1 MRLYRGKLAVV
12 TAEKPDAAALLEEA
26 EELLRRAG
34 FDDSYGTERRKL
46 SAEDAARLA
55 EAERIVNEA
64 AREKELLQEEAML
77 RGGGKEIGGVPE
89 KAEDVVQ
96 PGPEQTIR
104 FNEPKQVNEAGRD
117 HKTENIAIERP
128 EGEAAR
134 VDPRNVWT
142 KIKTRGTVKIQ
153 HGISAFP
160 EHELIAN
167 RVRRVSPIAGY
178 FDFGCHGSP
187 TSVAFGSR
195 EPNMSPSLLAE
206 YIRHHPDYTPG
217 ESIRLLSCSTG
228 KPLGTEYCFAEE
240 LANIMGVD
248 VMAPSDT
255 LYIAYDGTLSVGFW
269 NRGKMIVYK
278 PNDRRRLR

>member
-1 MRLYRGKLAVV
+1 MA
-12 TAEKPDAAALLEEA
+12 
-26 EELLRRAG
+26 
-34 FDDSYGTERRKL
+34 
-46 SAEDAARLA
+46 
-55 EAERIVNEA
+55 
-64 AREKELLQEEAML
+64 
-77 RGGGKEIGGVPE
+77 
-89 KAEDVVQ
+89 
-96 PGPEQTIR
+96 
-104 FNEPKQVNEAGRD
+104 
-117 HKTENIAIERP
+117 

-278 PNDRRRLR
+278 RNDRRRLR

>member
-1 MRLYRGKLAVV
+1 MA
-12 TAEKPDAAALLEEA
+12 
-26 EELLRRAG
+26 
-34 FDDSYGTERRKL
+34 
-46 SAEDAARLA
+46 
-55 EAERIVNEA
+55 
-64 AREKELLQEEAML
+64 
-77 RGGGKEIGGVPE
+77 
-89 KAEDVVQ
+89 
-96 PGPEQTIR
+96 
-104 FNEPKQVNEAGRD
+104 
-117 HKTENIAIERP
+117 

-240 LANIMGVD
+240 LANIMGGRRYG
-248 VMAPSDT
+248 SERYT
-255 LYIAYDGTLSVGFW
+255 LYCL
-269 NRGKMIVYK
+269 
-278 PNDRRRLR
+278 